1 MGYTSSEC
9 LILPLIEPT
18 PYVRSYR
25 EICLLCST
33 HDPCYVHPRDM
44 SVYMFKG
51 SRFLSAVNAQKSEAA
66 RDSNKNYMR
75 RTNDVAL
82 RFGLSRA
89 TSL

>member
-1 MGYTSSEC
+1 LVSNLIMLITFNEEDGTGNGIYTSSEC

-66 RDSNKNYMR
+66 
-75 RTNDVAL
+75 
-82 RFGLSRA
+82 
-89 TSL
+89 